1 MAATGQNNRKGRESS
16 SKLPVRLL
24 THPRLLSTLAA
35 FRKSCGSLICP
46 LSFLKLRYETYF

>member
-1 MAATGQNNRKGRESS
+1 MGQNKRKGMESS
-16 SKLPVRLL
+16 SKLLVRLL

-35 FRKSCGSLICP
+35 FRKSRNLKICP

>member
-1 MAATGQNNRKGRESS
+1 MAVTGQNNRKGRESS